1 MSKFRGSITL
11 SIFSLSTLSNYHCWQ
26 SPKTRYWRLVRP
38 YQTGIP
44 PARLLALVWAH
55 NPVLLD
61 KYMSAGSVDGH
72 YFLQDI
78 YVASKI
84 LECNPANHYD
94 IGSRVD
100 GFIAH
105 LLTGFKEEQSITM
118 LDIRPLPVNI
128 PKLNFIQTDATLLSE
143 IEDESI
149 YSLSSLHAVEH
160 FGLGRYGDKI
170 EPGACFTA
178 MKAMQRVM
186 ANGGYLYFSVPI
198 GTENATIFNA
208 HRMFTPK
215 TILDIFDHM
224 ELLEFSYIHDY
235 KITTITGVD
244 AKASIYGSKL
254 QIHDYDCGIFIFR
267 KN

>member
-1 MSKFRGSITL
+1 MIIRTALAFINFFKKIIFYPIGIVRYIETMIEYSIK
-11 SIFSLSTLSNYHCWQ
+11 
-26 SPKTRYWRLVRP
+26 KTASDFP
-38 YQTGIP
+38 IKGI
-44 PARLLALVWAH
+44 

-128 PKLNFIQTDATLLSE
+128 PKLNFIQADATLLSE